1 MNAMLFDYSRLKG
14 RIIEK
19 FNTMAA
25 FAEFIGVTPAMV
37 TSKIASGSPF
47 NTDTMVRW
55 ADALEIEQIDYGA
68 YFCCVKS

>member
-1 MNAMLFDYSRLKG
+1 MNVMLFDYAKLKG

-37 TSKIASGSPF
+37 TSKISSGTPF
-47 NTDTMVRW
+47 NTDTMVKW
-55 ADALEIEQIDYGA
+55 AQALELDITDYGA
-68 YFCCVKS
+68 YFCCSKS